1 MSTMQKYAEF
11 LGRVLIAALFLLT
24 GLMKIPGYV
33 GTQHYMVAMG
43 VPAFLLPMVIAL
55 EVGGAI
61 AIVVGWQTRLVALAF
76 AVFSIGTALLFH
88 LDFAQQMQMIMF
100 LKNFA
105 IAGGF
110 LVIFAYGP
118 GPISL
123 DRRRASP

>member
-1 MSTMQKYAEF
+1 MNGLQTYAEF
-11 LGRVLIAALFLLT
+11 LGRVLIAA
-24 GLMKIPGYV
+24 
-33 GTQHYMVAMG
+33 
-43 VPAFLLPMVIAL
+43 
-55 EVGGAI
+55 
-61 AIVVGWQTRLVALAF
+61 
-76 AVFSIGTALLFH
+76 ALLFH

-123 DRRRASP
+123 DRRKASA